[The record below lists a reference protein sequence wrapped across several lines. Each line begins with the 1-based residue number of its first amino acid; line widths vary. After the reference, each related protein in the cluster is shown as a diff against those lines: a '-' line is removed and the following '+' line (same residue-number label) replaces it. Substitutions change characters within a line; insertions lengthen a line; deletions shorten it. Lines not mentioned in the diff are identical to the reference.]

1 MVVCLSPYK
10 SPERL
15 LGLRKGRLGTRLF
28 TSTPCNGTS
37 QVEGLAPP
45 LGPVWLRMS
54 RLLES
59 GHSEHLGDSL
69 TGLQDGSSPLN
80 CFVYLT

>member
-1 MVVCLSPYK
+1 MQWDFS
-10 SPERL
+10 
-15 LGLRKGRLGTRLF
+15 GRGAG
-28 TSTPCNGTS
+28 SHP
-37 QVEGLAPP
+37 
-45 LGPVWLRMS
+45 GPVWLRMP

>member
-1 MVVCLSPYK
+1 MNMVVCLSLYK

-15 LGLRKGRLGTRLF
+15 LGLKKGGLDTRLF

-45 LGPVWLRMS
+45 WASVAKNV
-54 RLLES
+54 
-59 GHSEHLGDSL
+59 
-69 TGLQDGSSPLN
+69 QI
-80 CFVYLT
+80 V